1 MAALCKRYM
10 FLALTL
16 LWLPYCLADNRGI
29 RPVPPAIH
37 SKTPESLAA
46 AKKIQQHQRNTPV
59 PPAIHSKTPESLAA
73 AKKIQQH
80 LNEHTKAM
88 PKSDREE
95 PSDDDDETSPG
106 FSFHLHKLHPH
117 DSHRPATSEARN
129 PPVPA
134 TLPSKPPEM
143 PSILHPQQPEPEE
156 RDESWL
162 NPMW

>member
-1 MAALCKRYM
+1 MAALCKRYI
-10 FLALTL
+10 FVALTL
-16 LWLPYCLADNRGI
+16 LWLPCCQADFI
-29 RPVPPAIH
+29 PIPPINHTPPIH
-37 SKTPESLAA
+37 SK
-46 AKKIQQHQRNTPV
+46 R
-59 PPAIHSKTPESLAA
+59 PESLAA

-162 NPMW
+162 NPMWRH